1 MMIPG
6 RSCSAEGVARR
17 VAVGPS
23 RSEIAP
29 LHFSVAIAGSA
40 SAGIAAYHRTRIAD
54 AIVIA
59 AAARQLESQL
69 TTTFA
74 AHALGRGPARRYAI
88 YGSAARGGGSAI
100 LALVDMPV
108 RMGRPADRD
117 AGRIVPASPVVGQ
130 RLAHGERRADGPPR
144 DAGGARGPRRLRG
157 ERLSR
162 RRDLC
167 GNQPVRRVTRPC
179 RLRRAVRK
187 RHRHAIEQASRRWRG
202 GRRTR
207 RKILVSTQV
216 ATIDDYAEDVT
227 SGTAMHIKEGSA
239 SCSCTPPWNGV
250 GQQPGPC
257 PNVYAIDMSYVT
269 GWANMA
275 ILR

>member
-1 MMIPG
+1 MGMMIRG
-6 RSCSAEGVARR
+6 RSCSAEGVVRR

-117 AGRIVPASPVVGQ
+117 AGRVVPASPVDGDAVVAGTA
-130 RLAHGERRADGPPR
+130 RVPGPSVIAPAISITAPARRTPR
-144 DAGGARGPRRLRG
+144 APGRARAAPRARAPGRSSSTTTRGPSRG
-157 ERLSR
+157 ATARTVSR
-162 RRDLC
+162 
-167 GNQPVRRVTRPC
+167 
-179 RLRRAVRK
+179 
-187 RHRHAIEQASRRWRG
+187 
-202 GRRTR
+202 GR
-207 RKILVSTQV
+207 
-216 ATIDDYAEDVT
+216 
-227 SGTAMHIKEGSA
+227 
-239 SCSCTPPWNGV
+239 
-250 GQQPGPC
+250 
-257 PNVYAIDMSYVT
+257 
-269 GWANMA
+269 
-275 ILR
+275 

>member
-1 MMIPG
+1 MGMMIPG

-117 AGRIVPASPVVGQ
+117 AGRVVPALAVDGDTVVAGTA
-130 RLAHGERRADGPPR
+130 RMLERSIPALAISIGLRAAVAPRPAIPERRAAQR
-144 DAGGARGPRRLRG
+144 H
-157 ERLSR
+157 
-162 RRDLC
+162 
-167 GNQPVRRVTRPC
+167 PVRR
-179 RLRRAVRK
+179 
-187 RHRHAIEQASRRWRG
+187 RG
-202 GRRTR
+202 
-207 RKILVSTQV
+207 
-216 ATIDDYAEDVT
+216 
-227 SGTAMHIKEGSA
+227 
-239 SCSCTPPWNGV
+239 
-250 GQQPGPC
+250 
-257 PNVYAIDMSYVT
+257 
-269 GWANMA
+269 
-275 ILR
+275 

>member
-1 MMIPG
+1 MGMMIPG
-6 RSCSAEGVARR
+6 RSCSAEGVVRR

-29 LHFSVAIAGSA
+29 LHFSVAKAGSA

-117 AGRIVPASPVVGQ
+117 AGRVVPASPV
-130 RLAHGERRADGPPR
+130 DG
-144 DAGGARGPRRLRG
+144 DAVVAGTARVPGPSVIAPAISIGPR
-157 ERLSR
+157 
-162 RRDLC
+162 
-167 GNQPVRRVTRPC
+167 
-179 RLRRAVRK
+179 A
-187 RHRHAIEQASRRWRG
+187 A
-202 GRRTR
+202 
-207 RKILVSTQV
+207 V
-216 ATIDDYAEDVT
+216 ATTPAT
-227 SGTAMHIKEGSA
+227 PAMTVQRGA
-239 SCSCTPPWNGV
+239 
-250 GQQPGPC
+250 
-257 PNVYAIDMSYVT
+257 A
-269 GWANMA
+269 
-275 ILR
+275 